1 MNLLTSNVKKQGR
14 MFDRRENFDLRI
26 SPEGHMPNKLVFQEE
41 TTMIEKKITFNNMT
55 EEYPQDQR
63 IYFHI
68 KKKQKNTKTLI

>member
-26 SPEGHMPNKLVFQEE
+26 SPEGHMPNKLVFQED

-63 IYFHI
+63 VCFHI
-68 KKKQKNTKTLI
+68 KKKQKNTKILI

>member
-1 MNLLTSNVKKQGR
+1 
-14 MFDRRENFDLRI
+14 
-26 SPEGHMPNKLVFQEE
+26 
-41 TTMIEKKITFNNMT
+41 MIEKKITFNNMT